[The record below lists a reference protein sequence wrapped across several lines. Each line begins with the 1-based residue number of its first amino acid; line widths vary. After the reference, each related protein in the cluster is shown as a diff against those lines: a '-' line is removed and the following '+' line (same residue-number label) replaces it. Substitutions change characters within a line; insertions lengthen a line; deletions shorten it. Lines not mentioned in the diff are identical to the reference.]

1 METNIVDERM
11 GFVTD
16 FASGHWSMTELC
28 ERVLTCRLSSDQ
40 SFLENG
46 TLDGLA
52 ETAALDL
59 SSAGRRGAQSGV
71 LQVRV
76 GEVRHRAPLPVR

>member
-28 ERVLTCRLSSDQ
+28 ERVLTCRVSSDQ
-40 SFLENG
+40 LLLENSASLRG
-46 TLDGLA
+46 PAFSDRNQSDS
-52 ETAALDL
+52 AAG
-59 SSAGRRGAQSGV
+59 SIV
-71 LQVRV
+71 N
-76 GEVRHRAPLPVR
+76 RAYSDWG